1 AIADLTFNGRI
12 YGFPHYN
19 SVNVMAYN
27 TALFKAAGITHIP
40 TTRDEQL
47 AIAKQIKA
55 RTGQY
60 GFSPALG
67 KIAGVFLE
75 EGLPLVEHG
84 KAVFNSP
91 AHVALVAKLA
101 DAYKAGGLLKDKLF
115 SEDNYPAS
123 IDAYKSG
130 RMAMLEAPPSALTRV
145 RDDAPD
151 IYAVTDVA
159 PVPIGAPGVVAGGWL
174 FHFAMPKGT
183 RDDVAAEAARFA
195 KFLTDDENELTFAKL
210 AGAFPTARGAAADPY
225 FGQLPRNAGAYEKA
239 MALGASRLDK
249 VRTLYAAGGPGFER
263 LNKRLQDAVEAA
275 VIGRRDIQE
284 QQARAMTVAELPA
297 TAHDG
302 VDRASTARRRGMRQA
317 ARPWLFLTP
326 ALALLALFTFW
337 PVLAGTLLAFTEY
350 NFLAPPK
357 WTGLAN
363 FEDLAAD
370 PVFWT
375 S

>member
-1 AIADLTFNGRI
+1 
-12 YGFPHYN
+12 
-19 SVNVMAYN
+19 
-27 TALFKAAGITHIP
+27 
-40 TTRDEQL
+40 
-47 AIAKQIKA
+47 
-55 RTGQY
+55 
-60 GFSPALG
+60 
-67 KIAGVFLE
+67 
-75 EGLPLVEHG
+75 
-84 KAVFNSP
+84 
-91 AHVALVAKLA
+91 
-101 DAYKAGGLLKDKLF
+101 
-115 SEDNYPAS
+115 
-123 IDAYKSG
+123 
-130 RMAMLEAPPSALTRV
+130 V

-284 QQARAMTVAELPA
+284 ALDDAVA
-297 TAHDG
+297 
-302 VDRASTARRRGMRQA
+302 
-317 ARPWLFLTP
+317 
-326 ALALLALFTFW
+326 FW
-337 PVLAGTLLAFTEY
+337 
-350 NFLAPPK
+350 NSKLAP
-357 WTGLAN
+357 
-363 FEDLAAD
+363 
-370 PVFWT
+370 
-375 S
+375 